1 MELPPLQDAVDAD
14 ALNTIIESFETDV
27 GWTPGSVTFNYGG
40 CIVVVDGDGD
50 VSVSR
55 RVQ

>member
-1 MELPPLQDAVDAD
+1 MDLPPLQDVVDSD
-14 ALNTIIESFETDV
+14 ALNAIVESFETGT

-40 CIVVVDGDGD
+40 CIVVVDGGGD